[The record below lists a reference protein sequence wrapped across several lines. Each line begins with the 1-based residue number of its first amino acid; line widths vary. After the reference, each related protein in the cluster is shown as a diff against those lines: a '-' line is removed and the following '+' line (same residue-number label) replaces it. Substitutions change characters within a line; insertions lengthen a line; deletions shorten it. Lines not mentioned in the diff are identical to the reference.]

1 MEAIKFTSSTS
12 GELRLTNEV
21 INRLADLGY
30 TPESLKEEIKNH
42 EQTNG
47 SYSPALYCGTYGK
60 YNSGKLCGM
69 WVNVSTFDSYEDFE
83 NFCLAIHADEDDPEL
98 MYQDYENMPRSLYH
112 ESMGEKEFNNILKYC
127 DLCDEYNV
135 SAVDDFLEWSSS
147 YDLDRMHDAYV
158 GVYDSEEDF
167 AEEIVSDCYDLDN
180 MMGSLACY
188 FDYEKFAR
196 DLFMSDYY
204 FGSHGTV
211 FRTF

>member
-30 TPESLKEEIKNH
+30 TPETLKEAIKNH

-47 SYSPALYCGTYGK
+47 YSPALYCCTYGK

-69 WVNVSTFDSYEDFE
+69 WVDLSSFDDYDEFI
-83 NFCLAIHADEDDPEL
+83 NFCKAIHADEEDPEI
-98 MYQDYENMPRSLYH
+98 MYQDYENMPGSLYS
-112 ESMGEKEFNNILKYC
+112 ESMGEKGFEKIMEYC
-127 DLCDEYNV
+127 ELCDDYSV
-135 SAVDDFLEWSSS
+135 SAVEDFLEWDSTD
-147 YDLDRMHDAYV
+147 DLDRMHDAYV

-167 AEEIVSDCYDLDN
+167 ARELVNECYDLEK
-180 MMGSLACY
+180 MMGNLADY
-188 FDYEKFAR
+188 FDYEAFAR
-196 DLFMSDYY
+196 DLFMGDYY

-211 FRTF
+211 LRTF